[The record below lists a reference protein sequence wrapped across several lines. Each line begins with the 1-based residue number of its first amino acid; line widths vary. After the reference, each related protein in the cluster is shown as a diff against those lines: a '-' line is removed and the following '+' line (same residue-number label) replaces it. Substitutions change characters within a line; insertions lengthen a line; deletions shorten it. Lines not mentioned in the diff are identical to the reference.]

1 MHRSAL
7 LICVLVPLLNAYGFL
22 GHIIGA
28 SLTWDL
34 LPEATRKCIGV
45 ANRREFIKLA
55 CRPDQIK
62 HRPGMEW
69 AMPLHYYNTKDNPPA
84 YCQSTFPILSNEMN
98 LVNAAYNYTVRV
110 QRGIE
115 EVGRPDPIDLSFFL
129 HFMMDLHQPLHRIIN
144 WIMSNYLF
152 SVLEEMGRK

>member
-1 MHRSAL
+1 MIL
-7 LICVLVPLLNAYGFL
+7 LLLVLQLTPLVHAYGFL

-34 LPEATRKCIGV
+34 LPVPTRKSIGI
-45 ANRREFIKLA
+45 ATRREFTKLA

-84 YCQSTFPILSNEMN
+84 YCQSTFPIHPKEMN
-98 LVNAAYNYTVRV
+98 LVSAAYNYTVRV
-110 QRGIE
+110 QRDIE

-129 HFMMDLHQPLHRIIN
+129 HFMMDLHQPLHRN
-144 WIMSNYLF
+144 MN
-152 SVLEEMGRK
+152 